1 MSWRLR
7 LLNGVLRRAVKP
19 RLARVTEP
27 LRERRGFE
35 RSARFF
41 RRPPFACFLRD
52 RVGDVPGRWV
62 SVRAPGHI
70 PDRSVLLY
78 LHGGAHLIGSS
89 RTHGAL
95 VARISA
101 LTGLRAFVP
110 DYRLAPEHPFPA
122 SLEDAR
128 AVWDGLVARGYPPER
143 IVLGGDSSGGGLM
156 LSLLAE
162 VLRDGARPA
171 AAFAFSPWVDL
182 TLSGASFSGNAA
194 RDPLLPRSQA
204 ELVRD
209 FFLAGQDP
217 ADPRCSPLFADF
229 PDPPPV
235 FLQAAETEILRDD
248 TLRMAER
255 LWSLG
260 GEVHLD
266 LCGDLPHVWPI
277 FQGCLPEADAALERL
292 AEWLTGVGAAPYRA

>member
-1 MSWRLR
+1 MSWQLR
-7 LLNGVLRRAVKP
+7 LLNGVLRRMVKP
-19 RLARVTEP
+19 RLARVTDP

-35 RSARFF
+35 RSTRLF

-52 RVGDVPGRWV
+52 RVGDVPGRWA
-62 SVRAPGHI
+62 SVGASGRG
-70 PDRSVLLY
+70 VLLY

-128 AVWDGLVARGYPPER
+128 AVWDGLLARGYPSER

-156 LSLLAE
+156 FSLLAQLLQGGE
-162 VLRDGARPA
+162 RPA

-182 TLSGASFSGNAA
+182 TLSGAIFSENAES
-194 RDPLLPRSQA
+194 DPLLPAAQA

-217 ADPRCSPLFADF
+217 ADPRVSPLFAEF
-229 PDPPPV
+229 PGAPPV

-248 TLRMAER
+248 ALRMAER
-255 LWSLG
+255 LQAHG
-260 GEVHLD
+260 AEVTLD
-266 LCGDLPHVWPI
+266 LWEDPPHVWPI
-277 FQGCLPEADAALERL
+277 FQSWLPEADAALERL
-292 AEWLTGVGAAPYRA
+292 AEWLRGVGAAPSRG